1 MKFKSLIT
9 TTVAIGILAST
20 GANFNQGHANTSSK
34 VPTASHQS
42 NINKNYNIL
51 YNIDVD
57 GTSLYKLSSFSFSKK
72 EPRIGY
78 SKLTQRVKEALKYYR
93 GINENK
99 LRSVHKATYTVHFKN
114 GTKRVINL
122 KSNINTADL
131 INIYDVKTIDINVKT
146 KDASKVKENYV
157 PYTISVDGII
167 NNALTNFKFSNK
179 SKFSYDDL
187 TLRIKEALRY
197 DRGIN
202 ENKLRNVYKATYT
215 VYFKNGTK
223 KVVNL
228 NSNLYIGELINSKNI
243 KKIDINIKTKKVIKA
258 TYVPYTIAV
267 NGTSALTLSKLKF
280 TGDSRV
286 SYGDIT
292 KKVKS
297 VLKYDRGISDI
308 DLKLA
313 KQATYTVYFKNGTK
327 KVIDLKSNIY
337 TANLFNVK
345 DIKKIDINVKKHVKS
360 NKKHNKV
367 IEVKIPVTINGYES
381 SIKSPF
387 VFSNGNKIT
396 LNDLSIKLKS
406 ALANEAFIKSFDLN
420 ISESAKYKVYFKDG
434 SSKYVDLKSNVQH
447 SKVFKAT
454 DIKSINVELK
464 F

>member
-78 SKLTQRVKEALKYYR
+78 SKLTQRVKEALKYDR

-187 TLRIKEALRY
+187 TLRI
-197 DRGIN
+197 
-202 ENKLRNVYKATYT
+202 
-215 VYFKNGTK
+215 
-223 KVVNL
+223 
-228 NSNLYIGELINSKNI
+228 
-243 KKIDINIKTKKVIKA
+243 
-258 TYVPYTIAV
+258 
-267 NGTSALTLSKLKF
+267 
-280 TGDSRV
+280 
-286 SYGDIT
+286 
-292 KKVKS
+292 
-297 VLKYDRGISDI
+297 
-308 DLKLA
+308 
-313 KQATYTVYFKNGTK
+313 
-327 KVIDLKSNIY
+327 
-337 TANLFNVK
+337 
-345 DIKKIDINVKKHVKS
+345 
-360 NKKHNKV
+360 
-367 IEVKIPVTINGYES
+367 
-381 SIKSPF
+381 
-387 VFSNGNKIT
+387 
-396 LNDLSIKLKS
+396 
-406 ALANEAFIKSFDLN
+406 
-420 ISESAKYKVYFKDG
+420 
-434 SSKYVDLKSNVQH
+434 
-447 SKVFKAT
+447 
-454 DIKSINVELK
+454 
-464 F
+464 